1 MYRVIAYQVA
11 KTIDIKNS
19 KLFLPYR
26 LIFSDSDELFYKV
39 SDHKYIYVFEYGMIS
54 FFNFENE
61 AMIEFFKK
69 LQPFCKGYFFE
80 KLNEETSVHVI
91 TNELKVNFEGIVV
104 PNLNTEMIRLIML
117 NTSQS
122 VALNR
127 YSEITEALLEE
138 TNVHT
143 QFLENNGK
151 LNISGIKL
159 KQFIGRILNIKNKI
173 AENLYIFDSPD
184 STWDNEQLNKL
195 DKDLK
200 RNFDL
205 KDRFRRI
212 YERIQIIK
220 ENLELFKG
228 ILEHSESSKLEWI
241 IIILILVEVIDIF
254 ILKFM

>member
-1 MYRVIAYQVA
+1 MYQVIAYQVA

-19 KLFLPYR
+19 RLSLPYH
-26 LIFSDSDELFYKV
+26 LIFSDSDELFYQV
-39 SDHKYIYVFEYGMIS
+39 SDDKYIYVFEYGMVS

-61 AMIEFFKK
+61 PIIEYFKK

-80 KLNEETSVHVI
+80 KLNDETNVSII
-91 TNELKVNFEGIVV
+91 TNELHVKFDGIVI
-104 PNLNTEMIRLIML
+104 PSLNTEMIRLIML

-138 TNVHT
+138 TNAHT

-151 LNISGIKL
+151 LNISGLKL
-159 KQFIGRILNIKNKI
+159 KKFIGRILNIKNKI
-173 AENLYIFDSPD
+173 AENLYIFDSPN
-184 STWDNEQLNKL
+184 STWDNEQLDKL

-200 RNFDL
+200 QNFDL

-212 YERIQIIK
+212 YERIKIIK
-220 ENLELFKG
+220 ENLDLFKD

-241 IIILILVEVIDIF
+241 IIILIFVEVIDMF
-254 ILKFM
+254 ILKFL

>member
-1 MYRVIAYQVA
+1 MYQVIAYQVA

-19 KLFLPYR
+19 RLSLPYH
-26 LIFSDSDELFYKV
+26 LIFSDSDELFYQV
-39 SDHKYIYVFEYGMIS
+39 SDDKYIYVFEYGMIS
-54 FFNFENE
+54 FFNFENG
-61 AMIEFFKK
+61 AINDYFKI
-69 LQPFCKGYFFE
+69 LYPFCNGYFFE
-80 KLNEETSVHVI
+80 KLNEEATVSII
-91 TNELKVNFEGIVV
+91 TDELQVKFEGIVI
-104 PNLNTEMIRLIML
+104 PSLNTEMIRLIML

-138 TNVHT
+138 TNIHT

-151 LNISGIKL
+151 LNISGVKL

-184 STWDNEQLNKL
+184 SVWDSEQLNKL

-200 RNFDL
+200 QNFDL

-241 IIILILVEVIDIF
+241 IIILIFVEVIDMF
-254 ILKFM
+254 ILKFL